1 MSFADPPED
10 PVQTPRPRRPRIVG
24 DRPPAAAAPPHS
36 SSDAAHVSPPPS
48 NRLSE
53 RPTIRIGAY
62 AWALLGIV
70 GVIVILLFIIG
81 RVSLVVFPLAIALF
95 PAAVLTPLALR
106 LKASGLRDAAAAAL
120 LVIGTLLAIAL
131 LFTILVPLVSNEID
145 NISQQVSDG
154 IDDLRA
160 YLQSGPF
167 GLAPI
172 QLNDLIDRAQ
182 QQLQESSILEAGTVG
197 SVAEGATRFLTA
209 LIVFVLALFFY
220 LKDGPSMAAWL
231 NRLFPEHAREDAS
244 QVGQRIWI
252 TIGSYF
258 RGQLLVALIDAT
270 GIALGLV
277 ILRVPLAF
285 PVGVLVFFGSLFPV
299 VGAFL
304 SGFVA
309 VIIALATKGLGAAL
323 IVLGIVL
330 AVQQLEGHVL
340 QPMIL
345 GRATKLHPLAV
356 VGALIAGG
364 SVLGILGAFIA
375 VPVAASVW
383 QVIKYLRDP
392 ERPPAVPPDEPDRP
406 PPEAEPAPVG

>member
-1 MSFADPPED
+1 MQS
-10 PVQTPRPRRPRIVG
+10 PRSRRSRVVG
-24 DRPPAAAAPPHS
+24 DRPAAAAATPHS
-36 SSDAAHVSPPPS
+36 SSDAARVRPPPS
-48 NRLSE
+48 SQLSQ

-62 AWALLGIV
+62 AWALLGV
-70 GVIVILLFIIG
+70 AGVIVILLFIIG

-95 PAAVLTPLALR
+95 PAAVLNPLALR
-106 LKASGLRDAAAAAL
+106 LKRTGLRDAAVAAL
-120 LVIGTLLAIAL
+120 LVVGTLLAIAG
-131 LFTILVPLVSNEID
+131 LFTVLVPLVSNEID
-145 NISQQVSDG
+145 NISEQVSQG
-154 IDDLRA
+154 VADLRA
-160 YLQSGPF
+160 FLQAGPF

-182 QQLQESSILEAGTVG
+182 EQVQASDILESGTLG
-197 SVAEGATRFLTA
+197 SVAEGATRFLTG
-209 LIVFVLALFFY
+209 LVVFVLALFFY

-231 NRLFPEHAREDAS
+231 RRQFPESAQRDAS

-309 VIIALATKGLGAAL
+309 VIIALATQGLGAAL

-330 AVQQLEGHVL
+330 GVQQLEGHVL
-340 QPMIL
+340 QPLIL

-364 SVLGILGAFIA
+364 SLLGILGAFIA
-375 VPVAASVW
+375 VPVAASLW

-392 ERPPAVPPDEPDRP
+392 ERPPAVDPDADEPEP
-406 PPEAEPAPVG
+406 PAPEAEPAPVSS

>member
-1 MSFADPPED
+1 
-10 PVQTPRPRRPRIVG
+10 VQSPRSRRSRAVT
-24 DRPPAAAAPPHS
+24 DRPSAAAATPHS
-36 SSDAAHVSPPPS
+36 SSDAAHVRPPPS
-48 NRLSE
+48 ARLGD

-62 AWALLGIV
+62 AWALLGV
-70 GVIVILLFIIG
+70 AGVVVVLLFVIG

-106 LKASGLRDAAAAAL
+106 LKEAGLRDAAAAAL
-120 LVIGTLLAIAL
+120 LVIGTLLAIAG
-131 LFTILVPLVSNEID
+131 LFTILVPLVSAEID
-145 NISQQVSDG
+145 NISRQVSQG
-154 IDDLRA
+154 IADLREF
-160 YLQSGPF
+160 LQDGPF

-182 QQLQESSILEAGTVG
+182 EQIQASEILEAGTVG
-197 SVAEGATRFLTA
+197 SVAEGATRFLTG

-220 LKDGPSMAAWL
+220 LKDGPSIAAWL
-231 NRLFPEHAREDAS
+231 RRLFPEHAQRDAS

-258 RGQLLVALIDAT
+258 RGQLLVALIDAV

-309 VIIALATKGLGAAL
+309 VIIALATKGIGAAL

-330 AVQQLEGHVL
+330 AVQQLEGHIL
-340 QPMIL
+340 QPLIL

-364 SVLGILGAFIA
+364 SLLGILGAFIA
-375 VPVAASVW
+375 VPVAASLW

-392 ERPPAVPPDEPDRP
+392 ERPPVSEVDLDRSK
-406 PPEAEPAPVG
+406 PPEPEPESEPETAPAT